1 MKPSTQQQLW
11 MYETM
16 CLIRHYE
23 DSLAVAYFEGK
34 LPPKIQ
40 KGLAFDLG
48 AESGR
53 AVLGELDHVPVGRRD
68 EAEVDPDRLLGT
80 HRVDFAVMQGAQQL
94 YGSQLGITADV
105 FPGAG
110 HITPESGYGPWPYAE
125 AWCLDTRRRR

>member
-1 MKPSTQQQLW
+1 MKPSTGQQLW

-48 AESGR
+48 AGPIP
-53 AVLGELDHVPVGRRD
+53 GEMHL
-68 EAEVDPDRLLGT
+68 A
-80 HRVDFAVMQGAQQL
+80 
-94 YGSQLGITADV
+94 
-105 FPGAG
+105 AG
-110 HITPESGYGPWPYAE
+110 PESA
-125 AWCLDTRRRR
+125 A